1 MAKQVICRTLLFGLT
16 VRLQFCTTCNKAGAV
31 KVVCYL
37 NKTHPLFSPLKTVH
51 ILHALISSH
60 TLTILAAASPKTH

>member
-16 VRLQFCTTCNKAGAV
+16 VKLQFCTICNKAGAV

-37 NKTHPLFSPLKTVH
+37 NKIHPLFSPLKTAH
-51 ILHALISSH
+51 MLHALISSH
-60 TLTILAAASPKTH
+60 TLTILVASSPKTH